1 MGIRVT
7 RDRPNWT
14 LYLDQETYLK
24 KVLQEAQMIS
34 ESSKPTKMPM
44 NSENYIHLVGSEDE
58 QTDQKLYQ
66 KKVGLVIYAAIN
78 IRPDIIFAVGKL
90 S

>member
-1 MGIRVT
+1 MT
-7 RDRPNWT
+7 RDRPNWI
-14 LYLDQETYLK
+14 LHLDQETYFK

-34 ESSKPTKMPM
+34 KSSKSIKMPM
-44 NSENYIHLVGSEDE
+44 NSENCIHLVGPEDE
-58 QTDQKLYQ
+58 RTDQKLYQ